1 MQRAPPC
8 GAHSTGSRGG
18 PRTID
23 LWKAEQDDMKTWW
36 LGALVIAIS
45 TAVVPIDSEAKRLG
59 SGGSQGMQRSL
70 PARSTPDSVPARPAT
85 PAQAAPAAAAGATAA
100 AAAPKRSWMGPLAG
114 LAAGLGLAAL
124 ASHFGFGEGLANFM
138 MLALLAVVAVV
149 AIRFL
154 MNRFGSKSRSTGGL
168 AMAGAGGTASSPA
181 QQAWQ
186 STAAAGEPMLRQ
198 GLTPAPGAALGGVA
212 PAGLASTPAPVRMLP
227 AGFDAPEFERIAKL
241 IFIRLQAAN
250 DAGDLEDLRRFTTPE
265 MFSAARLDL
274 QERTGA
280 TQQTDVVE
288 VDAEVLDVAEESGRQ
303 VASVRFHGLIREE
316 AGAAPD
322 RFDEVW
328 HLTKPSRGDGGWL
341 IAGIQQ
347 RG

>member
-1 MQRAPPC
+1 
-8 GAHSTGSRGG
+8 
-18 PRTID
+18 
-23 LWKAEQDDMKTWW
+23 MKSWW

-59 SGGSQGMQRSL
+59 GGGSQGMQRSL

-138 MLALLAVVAVV
+138 MLALLAIVAVV

-168 AMAGAGGTASSPA
+168 AMAGAGGAASHSASPA

-186 STAAAGEPMLRQ
+186 STAAASDPMLKQ
-198 GLTPAPGAALGGVA
+198 GLAPASGAALGGGIAAASPLAATSA
-212 PAGLASTPAPVRMLP
+212 PARSLP
-227 AGFDAPEFERIAKL
+227 AGFDVPEFERIAKL

-265 MFSAARLDL
+265 MFAAARLDL
-274 QERTGA
+274 QERSGA

-288 VDAEVLDVAEESGRQ
+288 VDAEVLDVAEESARQ
-303 VASVRFHGLIREE
+303 IASVRFHGLIREE
-316 AGAAPD
+316 AGATPN

-328 HLTKPSRGDGGWL
+328 HLTKPSHGDGGWL

>member
-1 MQRAPPC
+1 
-8 GAHSTGSRGG
+8 
-18 PRTID
+18 
-23 LWKAEQDDMKTWW
+23 MKTWW

-45 TAVVPIDSEAKRLG
+45 TAVVPMDSEARRLG
-59 SGGSQGMQRSL
+59 GGGSQGMQRSL

-85 PAQAAPAAAAGATAA
+85 PTQAAPATAAGATAA

-154 MNRFGSKSRSTGGL
+154 MNRFGTKSRGTGGM
-168 AMAGAGGTASSPA
+168 AMAGAGGAASHSASPA

-186 STAAAGEPMLRQ
+186 STAAAGEPMLKQ
-198 GLTPAPGAALGGVA
+198 GLSPASGTAVGGAAVA
-212 PAGLASTPAPVRMLP
+212 GSLASTAAPARTVP
-227 AGFDAPEFERIAKL
+227 AGFDVPEFERIAKL

-250 DAGDLEDLRRFTTPE
+250 DAGDLDDLRRFTTPE
-265 MFSAARLDL
+265 MFAAARLDL
-274 QERTGA
+274 QERSGA
-280 TQQTDVVE
+280 AQQTDVVE
-288 VDAEVLDVAEESGRQ
+288 VAAEVLDVAEEAERQ
-303 VASVRFHGLIREE
+303 IASVRFHGLIREE
-316 AGAAPD
+316 AGATPN

-328 HLTKPSRGDGGWL
+328 HLTKPTRGDGGWL